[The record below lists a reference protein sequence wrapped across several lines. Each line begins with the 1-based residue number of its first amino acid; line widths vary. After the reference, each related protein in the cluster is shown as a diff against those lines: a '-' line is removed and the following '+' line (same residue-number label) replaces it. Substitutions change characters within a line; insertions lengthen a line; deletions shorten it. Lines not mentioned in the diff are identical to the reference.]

1 MRIRESD
8 QNTFIISVTRKE
20 MTDLIRMML
29 VEDDSDIC
37 SSYKQALK
45 NNPKMRLCY
54 VTDSERDAI
63 C

>member
-1 MRIRESD
+1 
-8 QNTFIISVTRKE
+8 

-29 VEDDSDIC
+29 VEDDADIC

-63 C
+63 CYFESQS